1 MTKKLQRKRPVSAIR
16 YFFPNDDENN
26 PAFVPMKIFL
36 KQLFFNYLKCKFTTQ
51 TISTQTYSQLI
62 LILNNIRW

>member
-1 MTKKLQRKRPVSAIR
+1 MR

-36 KQLFFNYLKCKFTTQ
+36 KQLFKVQIYYTNNKQ
-51 TISTQTYSQLI
+51 TNQFPINTDS
-62 LILNNIRW
+62 